1 MKFLS
6 SLTVMFLLMGCTT
19 TNFIVSDELAG
30 LCNNCKSIEKAEVVS
45 VEPIPT
51 PTPVPKQ
58 SQNVPQNNI
67 PPQMQQLGWYQR
79 NKLVLCGPPDL
90 VLRSVKGWEES
101 PYMYWQ
107 DPGLETTIMLF
118 RNEEKDSLTVVESVN
133 PQTACIISN
142 GVQLHIEDISAENS
156 KLH

>member
-1 MKFLS
+1 
-6 SLTVMFLLMGCTT
+6 MGCTT
-19 TNFIVSDELAG
+19 TNFMILPKPAD
-30 LCNNCKSIEKAEVVS
+30 LCNNCKSIEKAEVVP

-58 SQNVPQNNI
+58 SQNVPQNI

-79 NKLVLCGPPDL
+79 NKLVLCGPPDI